1 MVLSLQ
7 TYSINQM
14 NIKVFTRSN
23 WGNTHTYILDDN
35 INDAVMT
42 LTKKKTIDR
51 YDIRA
56 LEALGHTIEIV
67 LDPSLSVDRASLVA

>member
-1 MVLSLQ
+1 
-7 TYSINQM
+7 M

-23 WGNTHTYILDDN
+23 WGTTHTYILDEK

-56 LEALGHTIEIV
+56 LEALGHTVELV
-67 LDPSLSVDRASLVA
+67 CDPSLSVDRATLVA